1 VGLAPEKSQVA
12 KVVVAAEVR
21 AAVDWG
27 VVVEE
32 GAVMMKE
39 GHIERQGIVP
49 VDDPRGEEGRQTPN

>member
-32 GAVMMKE
+32 GVVMMKG
-39 GHIERQGIVP
+39 GHIERQGVVP
-49 VDDPRGEEGRQTPN
+49 VDDPREEEGRQTPN